1 MGKVLSILGYIVFST
16 LMLLFEDKLTRY
28 TVEEVLVEKGLTK

>member
-1 MGKVLSILGYIVFST
+1 MGKVWSILGYIVFSA

-28 TVEEVLVEKGLTK
+28 TVEEVLAEKGLTK